1 MKKNRIFMTESKTKI
16 KKILI
21 ISQYFPPDIS
31 GGGTR
36 AFNYAKCLSKNYDV
50 TVITAFPHLHSKI
63 PPIYRFH
70 LIKKEKIDNI
80 KVIRVRVPSLLHNS
94 IKNRILLH
102 FSFLISSLLPL
113 FSQKPDVIFASEPN
127 LFSIIPAFFYSKIRG
142 GKVIRVV
149 DDLWPEVIYERGF
162 LKSKLVKNFL
172 NKLAYFSYRFPQF
185 ILPLTEEAKK
195 HIIKFYKIDPKKI
208 VVIEHGVDTNIFKFK
223 EKKINPIFIIMYS
236 GALVESYDFE
246 ILFQAAKKLENKNF
260 QFIVRGKGLLLEE
273 LKKKKN
279 ELNLENIVI
288 DSSFIENEQL
298 YSALSIAD
306 VFLVPLKDDYFLN
319 LSLPTKILEFQA
331 LGRPI
336 ICCSNGAPGN
346 YVKNTDSGI
355 TISPGNMSEL
365 INAIQSLD
373 SDNKLCKKLGENGI
387 NYVND
392 NLTFDKIGIRLSML
406 IEDPFFCN

>member
-1 MKKNRIFMTESKTKI
+1 MPKYEYFMKENQLKM

-63 PPIYRFH
+63 PSSYRFH
-70 LIKKEKIDNI
+70 LIKKEKIDKI

-102 FSFLISSLLPL
+102 FSFLISSLFPI

-127 LFSIIPAFFYSKIRG
+127 LFSIIPAFFYSKLRG

-162 LKSKLVKNFL
+162 LKSNLIKFFL
-172 NKLAYFSYRFPQF
+172 NKLAYFSYNFPQYV
-185 ILPLTEEAKK
+185 LPLTEEAKK
-195 HIIKFYKIDPKKI
+195 HIVKFYNINSKKI
-208 VVIEHGVDTNIFKFK
+208 IVMEHGVNTDIFQFK
-223 EKKINPIFIIMYS
+223 EKSDNSPFTIMYS
-236 GALVESYDFE
+236 GALVESYDFD
-246 ILFQAAKKLENKNF
+246 LFLNAIKKFKEKNF
-260 QFIVRGKGLLLEE
+260 RFIIRGKGLLLEE
-273 LKKKKN
+273 LKRKKN
-279 ELNLENIVI
+279 ELDLNNLTI
-288 DSSFIENEQL
+288 DSTIVESKQITDT
-298 YSALSIAD
+298 LSKAD
-306 VFLVPLKDDYFLN
+306 IFLVPMKDDYFLN
-319 LSLPTKILEFQA
+319 LSLPTKILEYQA

-346 YVKNTDSGI
+346 YVKDTNSGI
-355 TISPGNMSEL
+355 SIPAENLPKL
-365 INAIQSLD
+365 IHSIQSLE
-373 SDNKLCKKLGENGI
+373 SDEILCKKFGTNGI
-387 NYVND
+387 NYVKN
-392 NLTFDKIGIRLSML
+392 NLTFEKIGARLSEL
-406 IEDPFFCN
+406 VENPSEA

>member
-1 MKKNRIFMTESKTKI
+1 MNGNESNM

-36 AFNYAKCLSKNYDV
+36 AYNYAKCLSKNYDV

-63 PPIYRFH
+63 PSIYRFH
-70 LIKKEKIDNI
+70 FIKKEKIDKI

-162 LKSKLVKNFL
+162 LQSKLVKTFL
-172 NKLAYFSYRFPQF
+172 NKLAYFSYHFPQY

-195 HIIKFYKIDPKKI
+195 HIVKFYKINPKKI
-208 VVIEHGVDTNIFKFK
+208 IVVEHGVDTDIFKFK
-223 EKKINPIFIIMYS
+223 EKETNSVFTIMYS

-246 ILFQAAKKLENKNF
+246 IVFEIAKKLKNKNF
-260 QFIVRGKGLLLEE
+260 QFILRGKGLLLEE

-279 ELNLENIVI
+279 ELDLKNLKI
-288 DSSFIENEQL
+288 DSTFIENEKL
-298 YSALSIAD
+298 SSALSIAD
-306 VFLVPLKDDYFLN
+306 IFLVPMKDDYFLN

-346 YVKNTDSGI
+346 YVENTNSGI
-355 TISPGNMSEL
+355 KIPSNSILEL
-365 INAIQSLD
+365 INAIENLH
-373 SDNKLCKKLGENGI
+373 SDKILSQTLGENGR
-387 NYVND
+387 NYVSYH
-392 NLTFDKIGIRLSML
+392 LTFDKIGMRLSKL
-406 IEDPFFCN
+406 VEST

>member
-1 MKKNRIFMTESKTKI
+1 MQKYEYFMEENELKM

-63 PPIYRFH
+63 PSSYRFH
-70 LIKKEKIDNI
+70 LIKKEKIDKI

-102 FSFLISSLLPL
+102 CSFLISSLFPI

-127 LFSIIPAFFYSKIRG
+127 LFSIIPAFFYSKLRG

-162 LKSKLVKNFL
+162 LKSNLIKFFL
-172 NKLAYFSYRFPQF
+172 NKLAYFSYNFPQYV
-185 ILPLTEEAKK
+185 LPLTEEAKK
-195 HIIKFYKIDPKKI
+195 HIVKFYNINSKKI
-208 VVIEHGVDTNIFKFK
+208 IVMEHGVNTDIFQFK
-223 EKKINPIFIIMYS
+223 EKSDNSPFTIMYS
-236 GALVESYDFE
+236 GALVESYDFD
-246 ILFQAAKKLENKNF
+246 LFLNAIKKFKEKNF
-260 QFIVRGKGLLLEE
+260 RFIIRGKGLLLEE
-273 LKKKKN
+273 LKRKKN
-279 ELNLENIVI
+279 ELDLNNLTI
-288 DSSFIENEQL
+288 DSTIVESKQITDT
-298 YSALSIAD
+298 LSKAD
-306 VFLVPLKDDYFLN
+306 IFLVPMKDDYFLN
-319 LSLPTKILEFQA
+319 LSLPTKILEYQA

-346 YVKNTDSGI
+346 YVKDTNSGI
-355 TISPGNMSEL
+355 SIPAENLPKL
-365 INAIQSLD
+365 IHSIQSLE
-373 SDNKLCKKLGENGI
+373 SDEILCKKFGTNGI
-387 NYVND
+387 NYVKN
-392 NLTFDKIGIRLSML
+392 NLTFEKIGARLSEL
-406 IEDPFFCN
+406 VENSAES